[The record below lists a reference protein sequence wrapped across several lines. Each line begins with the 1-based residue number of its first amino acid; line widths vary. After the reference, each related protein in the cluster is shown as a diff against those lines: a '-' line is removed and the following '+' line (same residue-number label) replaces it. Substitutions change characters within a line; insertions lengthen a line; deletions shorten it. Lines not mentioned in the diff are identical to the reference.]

1 MKRKIMAAIML
12 TVLALSSAACSTPY
26 TKKIDDATE
35 AISAL
40 PEDVVEGQSGAVA
53 STQSDVS
60 DELIEAI
67 EELPVDPVDAVS
79 GPDSGARPENVPA
92 GGIPDEI
99 EALPEDVIKDPPED
113 TGKDSTQETSQTA
126 KPSEGTEKG
135 ETSLILSE
143 KEIMGEAMDG
153 GFYITDI
160 RTDKVSIIIP
170 DTINGVPVV
179 SIAGYVLSGT
189 NIESVTFP
197 DTLELVGEAEFS
209 GCENLKNVNFG
220 KGLKYIGTKAFY
232 NCNKLERVTFPEGM
246 QLFDD
251 VTFYS
256 CANLKEVSVP
266 ASATEFGVN
275 TPILDP
281 KTCPDAVV
289 VTSAGS
295 PAQKVCNEK
304 GIPVETK

>member
-1 MKRKIMAAIML
+1 M
-12 TVLALSSAACSTPY
+12 
-26 TKKIDDATE
+26 
-35 AISAL
+35 
-40 PEDVVEGQSGAVA
+40 A

-79 GPDSGARPENVPA
+79 EPNSGVRPENAPA
-92 GGIPDEI
+92 DGIPDEI
-99 EALPEDVIKDPPED
+99 EALPEDVIKDPSED
-113 TGKDSTQETSQTA
+113 TGKDSSQEASQTA
-126 KPSEGTEKG
+126 KPSADTEKG

-153 GFYITDI
+153 EFYITDI
-160 RTDKVSIIIP
+160 RTDKVNIIIP

-197 DTLELVGEAEFS
+197 DPLELVGEAEFS
-209 GCENLKNVNFG
+209 DCENLKNVNFG

-232 NCNKLERVTFPEGM
+232 NCNKLEHVTFPDGM
-246 QLFDD
+246 LFFDD

-289 VTSAGS
+289 VTPVGS
-295 PAQKVCNEK
+295 PAQKVCEEK
-304 GIPVETK
+304 GVPVKTR